1 MTSRR
6 VASIAA
12 VLGGIGWLVKVALVW
27 ARGGENTSA
36 GLVGVMFVAG
46 LVCIVVALGAGG
58 YTLVR
63 TAPAWLRAVV
73 TVAVPVL
80 VLMVWQMLDEA
91 VKAVY
96 TDEGWLRD
104 ELNVVL
110 AALVAVATGAW
121 TLTRR
126 QPDSPGPPERPAAAT
141 HRRRATG

>member
-12 VLGGIGWLVKVALVW
+12 VLGGLGWLVKVALIW
-27 ARGGENTSA
+27 AGGGEDA
-36 GLVGVMFVAG
+36 DRGLVGVMFVAG
-46 LVCIVVALGAGG
+46 LVCIVVALGAAG

-73 TVAVPVL
+73 TVAVPALVL
-80 VLMVWQMLDEA
+80 VVWQMLDQA

-104 ELNVVL
+104 ELNVIL
-110 AALVAVATGAW
+110 AALVAVAAGVWAL
-121 TLTRR
+121 TLR
-126 QPDSPGPPERPAAAT
+126 QAASPEPTERPAAAT
-141 HRRRATG
+141 HRRRASH